1 MLTSAMC
8 LLFGSTNIKPKPLAN
23 TTPASA
29 KSLDTIPMV
38 EKHRIILPTATL
50 LFQFSGLQ
58 ILIYSQQNSIDNA
71 DICNVSDSLSI
82 NTLISKYTET
92 SPIRKISSRIDQSS
106 LYLLG
111 KQAFTLEELVNKP
124 SVN

>member
-1 MLTSAMC
+1 MC